1 MVPRQKAIEK
11 MFQIIKDEI
20 NSGKPLLAIGLTKF
34 PDWGVIA
41 GYEGKKIFC
50 RTYYDEN
57 NEYSI
62 SKEFPWIMFRMKKKE
77 GKKPSA
83 EENIINSIRL
93 AVDMAN
99 TPKIDNY
106 ANGLVAYDVW
116 IKDLENEENFRKM
129 DRKELFIHWHI
140 NGWIYDSLYDAR
152 NAAAKYLKNAS
163 KELKGKNKEI
173 VKEAAE
179 IFEKIRGLVLG
190 IPYRYSEKMKE
201 KLYISIK
208 NLLGGYDFPILAN
221 VNFGHTDPIITIPYG
236 ALARISSKRN
246 EFVLSLI
253 HI

>member
-1 MVPRQKAIEK
+1 M
-11 MFQIIKDEI
+11 
-20 NSGKPLLAIGLTKF
+20 S
-34 PDWGVIA
+34 
-41 GYEGKKIFC
+41 
-50 RTYYDEN
+50 
-57 NEYSI
+57 
-62 SKEFPWIMFRMKKKE
+62 RMKKKE

-173 VKEAAE
+173 VKEAAG
-179 IFEKIRGLVLG
+179 IFEKIRAELFKNWIYFTMPHWVKGGKTWTPKAVINTNEWTAEMRKNGAKALKNIKIL
-190 IPYRYSEKMKE
+190 EKRAYETLE
-201 KLYISIK
+201 KI
-208 NLLGGYDFPILAN
+208 N
-221 VNFGHTDPIITIPYG
+221 
-236 ALARISSKRN
+236 
-246 EFVLSLI
+246 
-253 HI
+253 